1 MYCREGKR
9 TVGPKTAFIAPG
21 SPWKNGY
28 CESFN
33 SRFRD
38 ELLNGELYYTLRE
51 AQMLI
56 ERWLCHFNTAR
67 PRSALRHRPRQKA

>member
-1 MYCREGKR
+1 MRAGA
-9 TVGPKTAFIAPG
+9 KTAFTAPG

-38 ELLNGELYYTLRE
+38 VLRNGEVFYTLRE
-51 AQMLI
+51 AQTRI
-56 ERWLCHFNTAR
+56 AGGAGQPAPRYR
-67 PRSALRHRPRQKA
+67 PAAPESRTPMDQRLTMH